1 VKRLSEDGTMY
12 NHTKAYCV
20 DKKLLCIGSDN
31 PYPNYNEDHG
41 VWIDDKAAS
50 DAWYEGNWK
59 PRWSGWAK

>member
-1 VKRLSEDGTMY
+1 MY